1 MWVSLLSYRF
11 LDLLHPKISLSG
23 DSYSLR
29 ATSFCWTLP
38 DSNSEIRYLCSQALC
53 FTVTKCYAV
62 NATATSI
69 ASFCLLLT
77 LLVLCWALLQCWSNL
92 LLMSK
97 ISPLSSFVWEK
108 HDLWHLNH
116 QRSWK
121 DIYVLPNGDISSALL
136 IAMAWRGWTLLEHQ
150 GELFSLP
157 FLHTSV
163 VTFPLLK
170 TPSCH
175 LCFKTVEI
183 LEGKG
188 GTNL

>member
-1 MWVSLLSYRF
+1 M
-11 LDLLHPKISLSG
+11 
-23 DSYSLR
+23 
-29 ATSFCWTLP
+29 SFCWTLP
-38 DSNSEIRYLCSQALC
+38 DSNSEICYLCSQALC

-62 NATATSI
+62 NAAASTI

-77 LLVLCWALLQCWSNL
+77 LLVLRWALLQCWSNL

-116 QRSWK
+116 QKSWK
-121 DIYVLPNGDISSALL
+121 DIYVLPYGDISPALL
-136 IAMAWRGWTLLEHQ
+136 IAMAWRGWMLPTGAQGRTL
-150 GELFSLP
+150 SLP

-170 TPSCH
+170 TPSYH
-175 LCFKTVEI
+175 LCFKALEI

-188 GTNL
+188 GADL